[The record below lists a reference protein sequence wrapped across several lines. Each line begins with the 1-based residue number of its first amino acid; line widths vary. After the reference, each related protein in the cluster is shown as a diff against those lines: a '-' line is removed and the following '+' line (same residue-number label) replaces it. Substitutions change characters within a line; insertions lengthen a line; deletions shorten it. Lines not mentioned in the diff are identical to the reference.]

1 MSLVF
6 VLSVFI
12 LSMHILCCD
21 RTIPQPFL
29 VADKYAAKQ
38 HKGNMITW
46 KTIDGYPDYEIS
58 NTGLVKSI
66 RYSRLLKGAKSSNGY
81 YYVNLLQNKIK
92 KTTAIHRIVMDH
104 FGKPMPEN
112 SIIDHK
118 DTVKSNNC
126 IDNLEWVSVKE
137 NTLRYYNNA
146 EKKANIPVLRQQG
159 LTIKEIANIIGL
171 GASTVQQEINK
182 P

>member
-1 MSLVF
+1 
-6 VLSVFI
+6 
-12 LSMHILCCD
+12 
-21 RTIPQPFL
+21 
-29 VADKYAAKQ
+29 
-38 HKGNMITW
+38 
-46 KTIDGYPDYEIS
+46 
-58 NTGLVKSI
+58 
-66 RYSRLLKGAKSSNGY
+66 
-81 YYVNLLQNKIK
+81 
-92 KTTAIHRIVMDH
+92 MDH